1 MFMVKSVTTSKR
13 IRVSI
18 DTHKSLKAL
27 GRKGE
32 SFDAVIRRLIKI
44 GKVAEL
50 EIGAPLLQDLL
61 DIEEEVKD

>member
-1 MFMVKSVTTSKR
+1 MVTRVTKTKR

-18 DTHKSLKAL
+18 ETHQAL
-27 GRKGE
+27 QAIGKKGE
-32 SFDAVIRRLIKI
+32 TFDAVIRRLIKI

-61 DIEEEVKD
+61 DIEEEVKE